1 MLLNIYTHILYL
13 YADMV
18 NNERRCKMGPVLAG
32 IGMIIGVLILAYIGG
47 HVISSML
54 INGVKKIVVGV
65 LALFLRLTD
74 SGKQGAGNGK

>member
-1 MLLNIYTHILYL
+1 
-13 YADMV
+13 
-18 NNERRCKMGPVLAG
+18 MGPVLAG

-47 HVISSML
+47 RVVSSML

>member
-1 MLLNIYTHILYL
+1 
-13 YADMV
+13 
-18 NNERRCKMGPVLAG
+18 MGPVLAG

-47 HVISSML
+47 RVISSML
-54 INGVKKIVVGV
+54 INGVKKIVVSV

>member
-1 MLLNIYTHILYL
+1 
-13 YADMV
+13 
-18 NNERRCKMGPVLAG
+18 MGPVLAG

-47 HVISSML
+47 RVISSML

-74 SGKQGAGNGK
+74 SDKQGAGNGK

>member
-1 MLLNIYTHILYL
+1 
-13 YADMV
+13 
-18 NNERRCKMGPVLAG
+18 MGPVLAG

-47 HVISSML
+47 RVISSML